1 MRRRVWAALSA
12 VTLLSLGFWVA
23 LWLGWQRLG
32 RATSESGEPI
42 PRTVDEAVE
51 QLIAELSPED
61 LDQILRTPEEKVI
74 GKLHFSLGMGIRNA
88 WRLWGGVN
96 WPLLLSCR
104 TASAEECSARI
115 LERLWVRV
123 REQADPAYVR
133 ALDCQFSL
141 SGSLPVD
148 HQSFYQ
154 MRIGEILDSMQDQI
168 DAGLAERAASEGSL
182 CQEAMPIRIVGELDR
197 TCWARADLN
206 DTEPEPAGWV
216 VHWIAIKNGASLHYD
231 PPALELRFH
240 QPCAWPEKP
249 PEMFLPWRATERA
262 QSDESVVWYG
272 ELGGS
277 TEITDGS
284 CPGRRR
290 VPLGNAKRFRY
301 RTLDE
306 EAHDSFVREI
316 SEGWPDV
323 HWVYMAPITLNCA
336 MTPPLPTGHDP
347 KERRYRIPD
356 VAALEGD

>member
-1 MRRRVWAALSA
+1 MSRRAWAALSA

-23 LWLGWQRLG
+23 LWLGWPQLG
-32 RATSESGEPI
+32 GATSESGEPI

-51 QLIAELSPED
+51 LLITELSPED
-61 LDQILRTPEEKVI
+61 VDRILRTPEEHVI
-74 GKLHFSLGMGIRNA
+74 GELHLSLGMAIRNR
-88 WRLWGGVN
+88 WGLWGGN
-96 WPLLLSCR
+96 SPLLLSCG
-104 TASAEECSARI
+104 TASAEECSSRI
-115 LERLWVRV
+115 LERVWVAV
-123 REQADPAYVR
+123 REQADPAFVR
-133 ALDCQFSL
+133 GLDCLFSL
-141 SGSLPVD
+141 SESLPVD

-154 MRIGEILDSMQDQI
+154 MRIGEIIDSMQKQI
-168 DAGLAERAASEGSL
+168 DAGLAERAATEGPL

-197 TCWARADLN
+197 TCWARADISG
-206 DTEPEPAGWV
+206 TEPDPAGSV
-216 VHWIAIKNGASLHYD
+216 VHWVAIKNGARLHYE

-240 QPCAWPEKP
+240 RPCAWPEKP
-249 PEMFLPWRATERA
+249 SETFLPWRATERA
-262 QSDESVVWYG
+262 QKDESLVWYG

-284 CPGRRR
+284 CPAGRRG
-290 VPLGNAKRFRY
+290 PLGNAKRFRY